1 MDSLI
6 SAAAQALAVGDV
18 LGALNRVS
26 LRDDPPAL
34 ALRGIA
40 MAQLGEHPRARELLR
55 RAARGFGAHEELA
68 RARCVVAE
76 AEVALAMRD
85 LRGSPRMLTAA
96 AAALEARADHANALH
111 ARLIAVRRLLL
122 LGRIDEAASALA
134 RLDARGLPPSL
145 LAVAE
150 LAAAEVALRSLH
162 TASAKAALARAH
174 EAAERA
180 RVPALLAEVAE
191 ARAALDR
198 PAARR
203 VRAGHDQPLR
213 LDEVE
218 ALLATGALVI
228 DACRRGLRARDT
240 WRPLARRP
248 VLFALARALAE
259 AWPGDVDRNALI
271 ERAFGARRPNESH
284 RARLRV
290 EIGRLRA
297 LAAPLARIEASE
309 RGFVLIGISSAR
321 SAAKQFGPG
330 GGPAALAGISSAR
343 STPRH
348 FAPGDSAK
356 AGTLRD
362 EREVVLLVPPIDG
375 DQASLLALLA
385 DGAAWSTSALALA
398 LGASQRTIQRA
409 LVELESAERVRS
421 IGRARAQRWLSPPL
435 AGFTTN
441 LLLPAALP
449 LG

>member
-1 MDSLI
+1 MDPLI
-6 SAAAQALAVGDV
+6 AGAARALVDGDA
-18 LGALNRVS
+18 LGALKRVG

-85 LRGSPRMLTAA
+85 LRGSPRTLAA
-96 AAALEARADHANALH
+96 ASATLEAHADRANALL

-122 LGRIDEAASALA
+122 LGRLNEAAFALA
-134 RLDARGLPPSL
+134 RLDARDLAPAL

-150 LAAAEVALRSLH
+150 LAAAEVALRSLR
-162 TASAKAALARAH
+162 TAPAQAALARAH

-191 ARAALDR
+191 GRAALDR

-203 VRAGHDQPLR
+203 VHAGRELLLR

-218 ALLATGALVI
+218 ALLDSGALVV
-228 DACRRGLRARDT
+228 DACRRGLRAGTT

-259 AWPGDVDRNALI
+259 AWPGDVDRDALI
-271 ERAFGARRPNESH
+271 ARAFRTRRPNESH

-290 EIGRLRA
+290 QIGRLRTV
-297 LAAPLARIEASE
+297 AAPLARIEASA
-309 RGFVLIGISSAR
+309 RGF
-321 SAAKQFGPG
+321 
-330 GGPAALAGISSAR
+330 AL
-343 STPRH
+343 TPR
-348 FAPGDSAK
+348 G
-356 AGTLRD
+356 
-362 EREVVLLVPPIDG
+362 ERAVVVLVPPIDG
-375 DQASLLALLA
+375 DRASLLALLA

-398 LGASQRTIQRA
+398 LGASQRTVQRM
-409 LVELESAERVRS
+409 LVELEAAGGVRS
-421 IGRARAQRWLSPPL
+421 IGRARAKRWLSPPL
-435 AGFTTN
+435 AGFTTI
-441 LLLPAALP
+441 LLLPTALP

>member
-6 SAAAQALAVGDV
+6 AASARALAAGDA
-18 LGALNRVS
+18 LGALKRVA

-85 LRGSPRMLTAA
+85 LGGSPRSLAA
-96 AAALEARADHANALH
+96 AAATLEAYADHGNALQ
-111 ARLIAVRRLLL
+111 ARLIAARKLLL
-122 LGRIDEAASALA
+122 LGRLDEAAATLA
-134 RLDARGLPPSL
+134 PLDARGLPPSL
-145 LAVAE
+145 AAVAE
-150 LAAAEVALRSLH
+150 LTAAELALRSLR
-162 TASAKAALARAH
+162 TGPAQAALARAH

-203 VRAGHDQPLR
+203 LSAGGEQTLR
-213 LDEVE
+213 LDEV
-218 ALLATGALVI
+218 AMLLASDALVI
-228 DACRRGLRARDT
+228 DACRRGVGAGDA

-259 AWPGDVDRNALI
+259 AWPGDVDREGLI
-271 ERAFGARRPNESH
+271 AYAFNTRHPDETL

-297 LAAPLARIEASE
+297 LVAPLAGIEATS
-309 RGFVLIGISSAR
+309 RGFVLKA
-321 SAAKQFGPG
+321 
-330 GGPAALAGISSAR
+330 
-343 STPRH
+343 H
-348 FAPGDSAK
+348 GD
-356 AGTLRD
+356 
-362 EREVVLLVPPIDG
+362 REVVVLAPPIDG
-375 DQASLLALLA
+375 DQASVVALLS

-398 LGASQRTIQRA
+398 LGASQRTVQRA
-409 LVELESAERVRS
+409 LAELEAAGRVRA

-435 AGFTTN
+435 TGFTTI

-449 LG
+449 IE